1 MITKETTV
9 ALIAGAL
16 LNPSYIHTFPAPLFA
31 ATLLYHNNMLH
42 AFLPRLHL
50 VLGGGG
56 TSDNF
61 NELTGNDGL
70 TSAVEQNLELGD
82 HVTGVLGS
90 ILTLFS
96 KLYQYVKD
104 RKTYVHSI
112 TTGRLFTGMSL
123 SKGPEEGVGES
134 IFTEVTKGLIFD
146 LECGEV
152 GCLNMSA
159 LSYTLIQI

>member
-1 MITKETTV
+1 MHWHKRESHLTRLPKESRV
-9 ALIAGAL
+9 VRLV
-16 LNPSYIHTFPAPLFA
+16 YIFTNPLF
-31 ATLLYHNNMLH
+31 
-42 AFLPRLHL
+42 FWSSS
-50 VLGGGG
+50 
-56 TSDNF
+56 TSNNF
-61 NELTGNDGL
+61 NQFTSNDGL
-70 TSAVEQNLELGD
+70 TGSVEENLVLGD